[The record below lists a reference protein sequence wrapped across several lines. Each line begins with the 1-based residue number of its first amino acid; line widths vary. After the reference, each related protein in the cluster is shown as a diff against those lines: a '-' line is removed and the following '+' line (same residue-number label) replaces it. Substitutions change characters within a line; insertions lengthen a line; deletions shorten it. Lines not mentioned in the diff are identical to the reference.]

1 MRANDSAEE
10 TYELICT
17 WLQGDR
23 QNKAAGRGRQG
34 RQSRRALQNR
44 QVPAGFCVTT
54 EAYKKI
60 TEQNREI
67 EDHLAELSRLG
78 GEDRGRIAEVSMR
91 VRTVIERT
99 PVPKEIEGEI
109 ACHLSTLG
117 ERDPYPVRSSATAE
131 DLPLA
136 SFAGQQDT
144 YLNITGESAILQH
157 ISKCWASLFTDRAVV
172 YRIQNGFDHRKVAL
186 SVVIQKMVFPE
197 AAGILFTA
205 DPITSD

>member
-1 MRANDSAEE
+1 MSLYVLGFKEIDRTRLPVVGGKGANLG
-10 TYELICT
+10 EL
-17 WLQGDR
+17 
-23 QNKAAGRGRQG
+23 
-34 RQSRRALQNR
+34 SRIEGI